1 MNTALSI
8 RHEKPP
14 TTVPAKPD
22 EANESIHISASSMRM
37 DSWIKCAGSINF
49 VIAATCLLLPSPI
62 LAQDR
67 YTFSVD
73 GAEVTDSQTGLIW
86 NRCSDG
92 QIWNANICTGTAS
105 TYILET
111 ALQRASA
118 YATSTG
124 LPWRLPSVKELSSI
138 VDRSLSNPAIDA
150 MVFPGTLP
158 TGYYSSSP
166 ASQGG
171 DVWYVNFYDGTVNV
185 NISSYPW
192 YLRLVR

>member
-1 MNTALSI
+1 MHTALSI
-8 RHEKPP
+8 RPEKNP

-37 DSWIKCAGSINF
+37 DSWIKRAGSINF
-49 VIAATCLLLPSPI
+49 VIAAACLLPSPI

-92 QIWNANICTGTAS
+92 QIWNGNICTGTAS
-105 TYILET
+105 TYTFET

-150 MVFPGTLP
+150 IVFPSTLP

-171 DVWYVNFYDGTVNV
+171 DVWYVNFYDGTVNSY
-185 NISSYPW
+185 ISSYLW